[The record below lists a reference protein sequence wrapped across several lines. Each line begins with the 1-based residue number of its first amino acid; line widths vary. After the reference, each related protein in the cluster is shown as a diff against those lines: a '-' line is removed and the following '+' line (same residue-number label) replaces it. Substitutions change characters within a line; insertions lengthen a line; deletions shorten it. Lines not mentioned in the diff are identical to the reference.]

1 MVKHTSCF
9 PICMVLLALVCFSI
23 SALADNVDLAATQP
37 DFAVS
42 TSVPGLQGNMG
53 LFPLG
58 LPENALLAKRG
69 NNINISPVEILWLNY
84 YYGGNYP
91 DFGKS
96 RGGGDFYWIKHAS
109 ALPEPSSLTLLGT
122 AVLAIAFSFR
132 KRLQR

>member
-1 MVKHTSCF
+1 MVKHPSCF

-58 LPENALLAKRG
+58 LPENALFAKGG
-69 NNINISPVEILWLNY
+69 NNITPLEILWLNY

-96 RGGGDFYWIKHAS
+96 RGGGDFSWTKHPS
-109 ALPEPSSLTLLGT
+109 AVPEPSSLTLLGT